1 MSSDSKESRRSS
13 RFGKNLRVTQSGS
26 ISLLPGHLK
35 TRSLGVELRNTSR
48 DETRAPTTR
57 RPTTRCEAI
66 VTAMFTLEARKPPPD
81 QETLR
86 LEVSPE
92 DSVVALKTR
101 IATQRHGWSADQMN
115 VILQGAF
122 LQDPKTMAECG
133 LKDGDF
139 VVITGMVSRDMRR
152 PAGEAE
158 GPLQEM
164 PDEMLPL
171 FSTPVVL
178 NELPTDQRIDR
189 T

>member
-1 MSSDSKESRRSS
+1 MGFAAGGLALG
-13 RFGKNLRVTQSGS
+13 FGGS
-26 ISLLPGHLK
+26 LNA
-35 TRSLGVELRNTSR
+35 TRSLGVKLRSQ
-48 DETRAPTTR
+48 PGW
-57 RPTTRCEAI
+57 RCVATKNPVRSQ
-66 VTAMFTLEARKPPPD
+66 VTAMFVLEARKPPPD

-92 DSVVALKTR
+92 DSVAALKTR
-101 IATQRHGWSADQMN
+101 IATQRHGWCADQMN